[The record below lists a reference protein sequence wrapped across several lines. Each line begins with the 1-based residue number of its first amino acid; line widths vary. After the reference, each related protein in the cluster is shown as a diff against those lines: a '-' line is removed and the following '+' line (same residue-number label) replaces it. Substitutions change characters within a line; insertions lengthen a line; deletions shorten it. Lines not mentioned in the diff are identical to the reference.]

1 MRVKPFSSVN
11 IMAALERTFPLG
23 SSNVDGDWL
32 VRLAY
37 GSSIGTDLRVDVPS
51 WWTSQ
56 LYAEVGHYLNAS
68 RNYFNSEWQ
77 VGRSYAIGGTGS
89 RWVAFPHVVAAIDYD
104 SKMKSEAGGGFS
116 SGDAGAIGIGN
127 NVRYW
132 FREDAYNAP
141 RSYVDFSLQYRA
153 RVFGEDQAKGVFARL
168 TYSY

>member
-1 MRVKPFSSVN
+1 M
-11 IMAALERTFPLG
+11 
-23 SSNVDGDWL
+23 
-32 VRLAY
+32 
-37 GSSIGTDLRVDVPS
+37 PS

-56 LYAEVGHYLNAS
+56 LYAEVGHYINDS
-68 RNYFNSEWQ
+68 RDYFNSEWQ

-104 SKMKSEAGGGFS
+104 SKMKSEGGNDFS
-116 SGDAGAIGIGN
+116 SGDAGGIGIGN

-141 RSYVDFSLQYRA
+141 RSYVDLSLQYRA
-153 RVFGEDQAKGVFARL
+153 RVFGEDRAKGAFARL